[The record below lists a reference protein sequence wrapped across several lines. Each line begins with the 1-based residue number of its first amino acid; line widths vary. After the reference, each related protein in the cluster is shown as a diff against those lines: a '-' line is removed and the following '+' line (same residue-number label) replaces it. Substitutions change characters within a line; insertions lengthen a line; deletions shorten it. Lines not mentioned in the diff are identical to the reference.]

1 MLVGSVLGVLFVSLI
16 RRVMVEDPEL
26 PFPESLAASE
36 IHKAGQ
42 AGARAAKYLFYNI
55 GFGALVYL
63 GGVFNLFA
71 PDKDFFFSVGQLG
84 QSKLRLGGMDTN
96 QVLGAGGVSTCA
108 APTSA
113 PRSDRR
119 RLHHRAG
126 AGGAQL
132 LGQRASR
139 GDS

>member
-1 MLVGSVLGVLFVSLI
+1 MIGGGVLGVFFVPLI
-16 RRVMVEDPEL
+16 RRVMVEDPDL

-42 AGARAAKYLFYNI
+42 QGAKAAKYLFYNI

-71 PDKDFFFSVGQLG
+71 SDRDFFFRVGTLG
-84 QSKLRLGGMDTN
+84 QSKLRLGGMNTN

-108 APTSA
+108 APSVSPA
-113 PRSDRR
+113 
-119 RLHHRAG
+119 LIG
-126 AGGAQL
+126 
-132 LGQRASR
+132 
-139 GDS
+139 